1 MTSIPSIEYSLLEK
15 GDTET
20 VNFLANYLNDVGFF
34 VIKNHP
40 LPKSTI
46 KDVFDYSKELFDLE
60 LEHKLK
66 YKVPNCNGAVGYT
79 PYGIET
85 AMNEKL
91 ADQKEFWHQGSNS
104 NPDLLPNVYPDE
116 MNDPYKIDDLF
127 LQFEDIAKSV
137 LACFKSFNIN
147 YNADLADIANNGNS
161 TLRLIHYPKTESNN
175 EHRARAHSDVN
186 LITLLVGGNES
197 GLEAQSRNGEWVDCS
212 CNENEIICNV
222 GDMLEIVSN
231 GQLKSTIHRVVSK
244 GNSDRSRYSIPFFLH
259 PRPEVILD
267 PHTNLTADD
276 FLTQRLKDINLK

>member
-1 MTSIPSIEYSLLEK
+1 MPSIPSIEYNLLEK
-15 GDTET
+15 GDLET
-20 VNFLANYLNDVGFF
+20 VNFLGNYLNDVGFF

-40 LPKSTI
+40 LLKSTI
-46 KDVFDYSKELFDLE
+46 KDVFDYSKELFDLK

-85 AMNEKL
+85 AMNEKV

-137 LACFKSFNIN
+137 LACFKSFNIS
-147 YNADLADIANNGNS
+147 YNAELSDIANNGNS
-161 TLRLIHYPKTESNN
+161 TLRLIHYPQTESNN

-197 GLEAQSRNGEWVDCS
+197 GLEAQNRNGEWVDCS

-267 PHTNLTADD
+267 PQTNLTADD

>member
-1 MTSIPSIEYSLLEK
+1 
-15 GDTET
+15 
-20 VNFLANYLNDVGFF
+20 
-34 VIKNHP
+34 

-85 AMNEKL
+85 AMNEKV

-147 YNADLADIANNGNS
+147 YNADLSDIANNGNS
-161 TLRLIHYPKTESNN
+161 TLRLIHYPQTESNN
-175 EHRARAHSDVN
+175 EYRARAHSDVN

-197 GLEAQSRNGEWVDCS
+197 GLEAQNRNGEWVDCS

-267 PHTNLTADD
+267 PRTNLTADD

>member
-1 MTSIPSIEYSLLEK
+1 MPSIPAIEYNLLEK
-15 GDTET
+15 GDSKTIS
-20 VNFLANYLNDVGFF
+20 FLQTYLNDVGFF

-40 LPKSTI
+40 LPASTI
-46 KDVFDYSKELFDLE
+46 QDVFDYSKELFNLSVED
-60 LEHKLK
+60 KLK

-85 AMNEKL
+85 AMNENV

-104 NPDLLPNVYPDE
+104 NPDLLPNVYPKE
-116 MNDPYKIDDLF
+116 MNNPHKIDDLF
-127 LQFEDIAKSV
+127 LEFEEIAKKV
-137 LACFKSFNIN
+137 LACFTSFNID
-147 YNADLADIANNGNS
+147 YNADLLDIANNGNS
-161 TLRLIHYPKTESNN
+161 TLRLIHYPKTENNN
-175 EHRARAHSDVN
+175 EQRARAHSDVN

-197 GLEAQSRNGEWVDCS
+197 GLEAQNRNGDWVDCN

-231 GQLKSTIHRVVSK
+231 GHLKSTIHRVVSK

-267 PHTNLTADD
+267 PKTNLTADQ
-276 FLTQRLKDINLK
+276 FLTQRLVDIKLK